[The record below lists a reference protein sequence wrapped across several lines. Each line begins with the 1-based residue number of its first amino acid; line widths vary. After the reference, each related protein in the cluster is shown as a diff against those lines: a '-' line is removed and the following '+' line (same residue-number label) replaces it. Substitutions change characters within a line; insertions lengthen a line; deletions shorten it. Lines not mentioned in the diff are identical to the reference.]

1 MNALSSQRKV
11 EKPSKVGSTKN
22 SLLILVIIFLI
33 SILSLA
39 YVYSKFPEV
48 EETEKAYLK
57 LPRNMEDAKNLGVVL
72 SRYKDKYY
80 TEVLGGVFIT
90 YIL

>member
-1 MNALSSQRKV
+1 MNALSSQGKI
-11 EKPSKVGSTKN
+11 EKPSKIGSTKN
-22 SLLILVIIFLI
+22 ALLILVIIFLI

-48 EETEKAYLK
+48 EEKEKAYLK

>member
-1 MNALSSQRKV
+1 MNVSSSQGKV

-22 SLLILVIIFLI
+22 ALLCLVTIFLI
-33 SILSLA
+33 SVLSLA

-48 EETEKAYLK
+48 EDAEKAHLK

-72 SRYKDKYY
+72 SRYKEKYY
-80 TEVLGGVFIT
+80 IEVLGGVFIT

>member
-1 MNALSSQRKV
+1 MNALSSQGKI
-11 EKPSKVGSTKN
+11 EKPSKTGSTKN
-22 SLLILVIIFLI
+22 ALLILVIIFLI

-48 EETEKAYLK
+48 EEKEKAYLK

-90 YIL
+90 YVL